1 MNMSDESVIGHSSEP
16 PVSGDLSSFRTL
28 INALFESLEKDP
40 VDADKLSPEEL
51 EEKATWLSTSLESV
65 YENYM
70 SFMIQRGRFEF
81 ASDLQI
87 KSITVLNKLIDD
99 AMLLLLQERLCV
111 EKRRSL
117 GRTLLYLKNED
128 QISGLSFIKRA
139 VIVPEFTDAETRQNT
154 LEEHAP
160 LAVADFNERT
170 LGGFQRKS
178 ENNDFCQ
185 KIRELDDFS
194 SLAKKNLGVN
204 YPRSI
209 LDEKLSADERRR
221 KRRLIIAW
229 SVVIPLFILCMF
241 HLFAEYAAILL

>member
-1 MNMSDESVIGHSSEP
+1 MSDESDNNHCFEP

-28 INALFESLEKDP
+28 INGLFEDLEKKP
-40 VDADKLSPEEL
+40 LDADNLSPEEL
-51 EEKATWLSTSLESV
+51 EGKATWLSTSLESV
-65 YENYM
+65 YESYM

-99 AMLLLLQERLCV
+99 AMLLLLQERLSV
-111 EKRRSL
+111 ENRRSL
-117 GRTLLYLKNED
+117 SRTLLYLENED
-128 QISGLSFIKRA
+128 QISGLSFIRSEI
-139 VIVPEFTDAETRQNT
+139 IVPEFTDAENSQNS

-170 LGGFQRKS
+170 LGEFQKKS
-178 ENNDFCQ
+178 DNNDFCQ
-185 KIRELDDFS
+185 RIRELDDFS

-204 YPRSI
+204 SPRSS
-209 LDEKLSADERRR
+209 LDEKRSADESRR